1 VSVRI
6 PAI

>member
-1 VSVRI
+1 VRI